1 MCMSVYTMEQIVTKP
16 SRSLTLRLQN
26 KGGNSSQINQG
37 AITIHAEETVAAK
50 NAVEIIFRCSHLDNK
65 DIFSKSVHIQYLATS
80 YMFYI

>member
-1 MCMSVYTMEQIVTKP
+1 VTKQ

-26 KGGNSSQINQG
+26 KGGNTSERNQG

-50 NAVEIIFRCSHLDNK
+50 NAVDIIFRCSHLDNK
-65 DIFSKSVHIQYLATS
+65 DIFSKSVHIQYLASS